1 MNTSTSLVTVWFD
14 SQCPLCSKEI
24 AVMKRLDWRTRV
36 DFIDIYASADCP
48 LDPSRLLERFHAQE
62 TGGPILDGA
71 AAFAAGAMF
80 EGWLDGGHPAQNELT
95 SLRLYS
101 HNRDTSHTTTST
113 RQFCTARRGLCKIAC
128 LIFCL

>member
-1 MNTSTSLVTVWFD
+1 MNTSTSLVKVWFD

-71 AAFAAGAMF
+71 AAFAVLSRHLPLLRPLG
-80 EGWLDGGHPAQNELT
+80 ELARIPVCLKALEYAYIKF
-95 SLRLYS
+95 LRL
-101 HNRDTSHTTTST
+101 RP
-113 RQFCTARRGLCKIAC
+113 RLQQLLG
-128 LIFCL
+128 